1 MPRAQGASFTFA
13 WAAANRAA
21 YAALHSHA
29 EQWEATMRIYGA
41 VGAALLLVCGAAQAN
56 EASLA
61 PQPDGNVM
69 AVGIGVICN
78 TTAEAEQY
86 VKLRSGGAE
95 LTMAVNKVNAQAQD
109 PKACGVAA
117 VAFLRDETVG
127 KATLNGKQIS
137 IVRINVVGGYNG
149 REWARIPAMVQYA
162 VMEDA
167 EAGISI

>member
-29 EQWEATMRIYGA
+29 EQWEARMRIYGA
-41 VGAALLLVCGAAQAN
+41 VGAALLLVYGAAHAKEVN
-56 EASLA
+56 LP

>member
-29 EQWEATMRIYGA
+29 EQWEARMRIYGA
-41 VGAALLLVCGAAQAN
+41 VGAALLLVCGAAHAKEVN
-56 EASLA
+56 LP